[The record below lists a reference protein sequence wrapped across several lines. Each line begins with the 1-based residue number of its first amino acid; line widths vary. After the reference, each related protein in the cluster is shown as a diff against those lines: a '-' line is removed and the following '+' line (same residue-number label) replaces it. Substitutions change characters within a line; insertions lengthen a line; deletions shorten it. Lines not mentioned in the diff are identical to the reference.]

1 MASPETR
8 TQPFDVPVSEPRQR
22 RRSMID
28 DHMEEPFA
36 QDSRRGSNGSDID
49 PLPTEKRDRRMS
61 KEWDASKV
69 PPSRFQRIEGSIFAT
84 PSSRDGHVAQNKIH
98 GFKEKVKELA
108 GKK

>member
-28 DHMEEPFA
+28 DHMVEPFA

-49 PLPTEKRDRRMS
+49 PLPTEKRDRRMYEPTICYCHDLS
-61 KEWDASKV
+61 SININKNSQE
-69 PPSRFQRIEGSIFAT
+69 QRMGRIKGSSLEI
-84 PSSRDGHVAQNKIH
+84 PED
-98 GFKEKVKELA
+98 
-108 GKK
+108 